1 MILAKARERFSSARR
16 RLLNRSNLAF
26 AYPKDAAQ
34 TRLTLEGLCSFFNRQ
49 WPSHR
54 EGAQSLIRGQFL
66 NRSKTDDP

>member
-1 MILAKARERFSSARR
+1 MVLAKARERFSSARR

-34 TRLTLEGLCSFFNRQ
+34 ARLTLEGLCSLVNRQ

-54 EGAQSLIRGQFL
+54 GGGQSLIRGQFL
-66 NRSKTDDP
+66 NRSKTDDS